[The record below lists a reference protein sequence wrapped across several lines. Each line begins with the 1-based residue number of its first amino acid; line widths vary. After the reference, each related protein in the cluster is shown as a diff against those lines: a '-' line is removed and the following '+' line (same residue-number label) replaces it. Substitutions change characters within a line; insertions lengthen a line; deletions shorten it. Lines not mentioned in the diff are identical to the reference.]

1 MAISRNVC
9 VLAVALAVVVLVAH
23 GSPIKATP
31 EDNAGQA
38 YSEEELSRLFAEQY
52 RAGYERAVYDLYAGR
67 YHDVLNA
74 LPENTYVMGINCLPM
89 SSLSVFYLLFGYV
102 NRFAAP
108 SKKAIDLGLGRFN
121 AGSRAANSLMAL
133 DSARFAGGEI

>member
-1 MAISRNVC
+1 MAVSRNVC
-9 VLAVALAVVVLVAH
+9 VLAVALAAVALVAH

-38 YSEEELSRLFAEQY
+38 YSEEELSRLLAEQY

-74 LPENTYVMGINCLPM
+74 LPENT
-89 SSLSVFYLLFGYV
+89 
-102 NRFAAP
+102 FAAP

-133 DSARFAGGEI
+133 DSARFAGGPGRK